1 MHFIQEKQRYWVAAC
16 VVCLWMSLCQVVQGA
31 VVFPGEF
38 APGGNWS
45 AAPDR
50 GSITMDSTSIVITG
64 PTGTGSGV
72 RSSLDVMNYIG
83 PSNNGVTQQYKV
95 TFHYKLEAGNSL
107 NATALFITGG
117 TPTALAGTT
126 YGGGTVEGDFSAVI
140 PQFGQFAFGLDNMI
154 YKNVAAKLTITQF
167 VVAVPEASTWWG
179 SSLFVLAF
187 GWRYWWVRRKGRA
200 KVNPSVAS
208 T

>member
-1 MHFIQEKQRYWVAAC
+1 MLTTSLGSLLASPAPAVQELLAGVPVYGIA
-16 VVCLWMSLCQVVQGA
+16 SS
-31 VVFPGEF
+31 GE
-38 APGGNWS
+38 
-45 AAPDR
+45 
-50 GSITMDSTSIVITG
+50 T
-64 PTGTGSGV
+64 
-72 RSSLDVMNYIG
+72 
-83 PSNNGVTQQYKV
+83 
-95 TFHYKLEAGNSL
+95 
-107 NATALFITGG
+107 G

-179 SSLFVLAF
+179 SSIFVLAF
-187 GWRYWWVRRKGRA
+187 GWRYWWGRRKGRA
-200 KVNPSVAS
+200 KVNPPVAL